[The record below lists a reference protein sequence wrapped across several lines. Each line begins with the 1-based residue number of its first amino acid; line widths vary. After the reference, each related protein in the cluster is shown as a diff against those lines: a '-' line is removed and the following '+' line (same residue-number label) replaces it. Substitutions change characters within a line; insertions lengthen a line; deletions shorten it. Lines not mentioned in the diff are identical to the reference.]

1 MEIDDKLVQKLKA
14 EHYEAVSIRSELK
27 ADVRGLEAKTEQL
40 KEEISKLENE
50 LSSYRN
56 DTRYSDIIEDMKD
69 IYELLTGKRYA
80 ELFKKLSDVIY
91 QTIGRVV

>member
-14 EHYEAVSIRSELK
+14 EHYEAVSIRHELE
-27 ADVRGLEAKTEQL
+27 ADVKAL
-40 KEEISKLENE
+40 KEEIALLRSHESINVALQENHEELLEH
-50 LSSYRN
+50 
-56 DTRYSDIIEDMKD
+56 MKD